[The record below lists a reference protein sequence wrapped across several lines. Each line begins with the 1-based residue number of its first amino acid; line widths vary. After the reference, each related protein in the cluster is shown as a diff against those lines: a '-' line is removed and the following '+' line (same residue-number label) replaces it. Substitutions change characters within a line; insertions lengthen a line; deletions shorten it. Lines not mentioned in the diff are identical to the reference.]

1 MKLNLIDFTLTKHFL
16 KLNLFVVRV
25 LNFNITSMRFLTYP
39 RYDAVVRK
47 NHVTKTDTF
56 SFRTSNSLLHKVE
69 IDFYLIRTSDED
81 VLPIYNSSC

>member
-1 MKLNLIDFTLTKHFL
+1 MKLYLIDFTLTKHFL

-25 LNFNITSMRFLTYP
+25 LNFNLTSMRFLTYTC
-39 RYDAVVRK
+39 YDAVVRK
-47 NHVTKTDTF
+47 NHVTKT
-56 SFRTSNSLLHKVE
+56 E

>member
-47 NHVTKTDTF
+47 NHVTKT
-56 SFRTSNSLLHKVE
+56 E

>member
-1 MKLNLIDFTLTKHFL
+1 MKLYLIDFTLTKHFL

-25 LNFNITSMRFLTYP
+25 LNFNLTSMRFLTYP

-47 NHVTKTDTF
+47 NHVTKT
-56 SFRTSNSLLHKVE
+56 E

>member
-1 MKLNLIDFTLTKHFL
+1 MKLYLIDFTLTKHFL

-39 RYDAVVRK
+39 RYDTVVRK
-47 NHVTKTDTF
+47 NHVTKT
-56 SFRTSNSLLHKVE
+56 E

>member
-25 LNFNITSMRFLTYP
+25 LNFNLTSMRFLTYP
-39 RYDAVVRK
+39 RYDTVVRK
-47 NHVTKTDTF
+47 NHVTKT
-56 SFRTSNSLLHKVE
+56 E

>member
-39 RYDAVVRK
+39 RYDTVVRK
-47 NHVTKTDTF
+47 NHVTKT
-56 SFRTSNSLLHKVE
+56 E

>member
-1 MKLNLIDFTLTKHFL
+1 MKLYLIDFTLTKHFL

-25 LNFNITSMRFLTYP
+25 LNFNLTSMRFLTYP